1 MRNKG
6 ALLLVAGAFASLGL
20 ALAVLLGL
28 GFDWHLGPIRVRITS
43 AARPVIFGAV
53 FATAGLFAPGWRRAS
68 TGALALSSVLALI
81 VFART
86 ADPAFAPAGD
96 IALIESY
103 TVHATHR
110 ELFLGPY
117 SRFGWNHPGPTYFY
131 LLAPFYVMTEHRSA
145 GLSAGALAMNLGALG
160 LLLWACTRQTGHGLL
175 AIMIGLAAVFFTWS
189 AAEMLASQ
197 WNPHVL
203 VLPTMAIIV
212 VGAGVASGSLALLPV
227 LAALVSFVVQTH
239 LGLGP
244 TALATAGAAI
254 ALIGWDYARDRQPRP
269 RLWPILNATLWLMLL
284 LWLLPIVEELSQPEG
299 NLSRLWTFFTVDES
313 EGQRFRIAFRV
324 WADMMSAVVRS
335 DVRVGWG
342 TRIRATPGPWS
353 QAWAIAQ
360 TLAVALI
367 LGRAI
372 ITRDRFRAALAAL
385 LLVASGVALW
395 SITRIEDDIFDHLVF
410 WVAGIGAL
418 EVALVVDAVIA
429 PVSRRAGIL
438 APRYAAV
445 ACLLLGLA
453 AAAIGF
459 QQLRVVV
466 SRSFRPGIEQLSSRR
481 LADVLLPEF
490 ERKGIGRPL
499 VKIDQPVWGVA
510 AGVLLQ
516 LQKRGIPFGVEE
528 GWWFMFGAPTRPSGQ
543 ETSTVIFAG
552 PEMRVR
558 LQDNADHELL
568 AERDRVSIFV
578 VRDQP

>member
-1 MRNKG
+1 
-6 ALLLVAGAFASLGL
+6 VVGAFASLGL
-20 ALAVLLGL
+20 ALAVLLGP
-28 GFDWHLGPIRVRITS
+28 GFDWHLGPIRIRVTG
-43 AARPVIFGAV
+43 AARPVILGAM
-53 FATAGLFAPGWRRAS
+53 FAAAGLFAPGLRRVAA
-68 TGALALSSVLALI
+68 GALALSGALALI
-81 VFART
+81 AFART
-86 ADPAFAPAGD
+86 ADAAFAPAGD

-117 SRFGWNHPGPTYFY
+117 SRFGWNHPGPVYFY
-131 LLAPFYVMTEHRSA
+131 LLAPFYVMTDHRSA
-145 GLSAGALAMNLGALG
+145 GLSAGALALNLAALG
-160 LLLWACTRQTGHGLL
+160 LLLWVCARQTIHGLL
-175 AIMIGLAAVFFTWS
+175 AIVIGLSAVFFTWS

-212 VGAGVASGSLALLPV
+212 VGAGVASGSFALLPV

-254 ALIGWDYARDRQPRP
+254 ALVGWYYARDMQPRP
-269 RLWPILNATLWLMLL
+269 RIWPVLNATLWLLLL

-313 EGQRFRIAFRV
+313 EGQRFRLAFRV

-335 DVRVGWG
+335 DIRVGWG

-353 QAWAIAQ
+353 QAWAIGQ
-360 TLAVALI
+360 TLAIALI
-367 LGRAI
+367 LWRASAA
-372 ITRDRFRAALAAL
+372 RDRFRAALSAL

-395 SITRIEDDIFDHLVF
+395 SITRIEDDIYDHLVF

-418 EVALVVDAVIA
+418 EVALVADAIIA
-429 PVSRRAGIL
+429 PLSRRAGMP
-438 APRYAAV
+438 APRYVAA

-481 LADVLLPEF
+481 LADGLLSEF

-499 VKIDQPVWGVA
+499 VKIDQPVWGIA

-516 LQKRGIPFGVEE
+516 LQKRGIAFGVEE
-528 GWWFMFGAPTRPSGQ
+528 GWWFMFGPPTRPSGQ

-568 AERDRVSIFV
+568 AERDRVSIFLI
-578 VRDQP
+578 RDQP

>member
-1 MRNKG
+1 
-6 ALLLVAGAFASLGL
+6 VAGAFASLGL
-20 ALAVLLGL
+20 ALAVLLGPGL
-28 GFDWHLGPIRVRITS
+28 DWPFGPIRIGITS
-43 AARPVIFGAV
+43 AARPVILGA
-53 FATAGLFAPGWRRAS
+53 ALAAAGMFTPGLRRLSAA
-68 TGALALSSVLALI
+68 ALALSGVLALI
-81 VFART
+81 VFAGT
-86 ADPAFAPAGD
+86 ADSAFAPAGD

-117 SRFGWNHPGPTYFY
+117 SRFGWNHPGPLYFY
-131 LLAPFYVMTEHRSA
+131 LLAPFYVLTEHRSA
-145 GLSAGALAMNLGALG
+145 GLSAGALAMNLAALG
-160 LLLWACTRQTGHGLL
+160 VLLWVGARQTTHALL
-175 AIMIGLAAVFFTWS
+175 AIMVGLVAVFFTWS

-212 VGAGVASGSLALLPV
+212 VGAGVASGSFALLPV
-227 LAALVSFVVQTH
+227 LATLVSFVVQTH

-244 TALATAGAAI
+244 TVLAVAGAAL
-254 ALIGWDYARDRQPRP
+254 ALAVVGWLTVRDTQPQPRV
-269 RLWPILNATLWLMLL
+269 WPVLSATLGLLLL

-299 NLSRLWTFFTVDES
+299 NLSRLWTFFAAGES

-342 TRIRATPGPWS
+342 TRIRATPDPWI
-353 QAWAIAQ
+353 QAWAIGQ
-360 TLAVALI
+360 TLFVGVI

-372 ITRDRFRAALAAL
+372 LARDRFRVALSAL

-395 SITRIEDDIFDHLVF
+395 SITRIEDDIYDHLVF

-418 EVALVVDAVIA
+418 EVALVAEAIIGLA
-429 PVSRRAGIL
+429 SRRAGML
-438 APRYAAV
+438 APSYAAA
-445 ACLLLGLA
+445 ACLLLWLA

-481 LADVLLPEF
+481 LADFLLQEF

-499 VKIDQPVWGVA
+499 VKIDQPVWGIA

-516 LQKRGIPFGVEE
+516 FQKRGIAFGVEE
-528 GWWFMFGAPTRPSGQ
+528 GWWFMFGPPTRPSGQ
-543 ETSTVIFAG
+543 ETSTVIFAA
-552 PEMRVR
+552 PEMRAR
-558 LQDNADHELL
+558 LKDDGDHELL
-568 AERDRVSIFV
+568 GERDRVSIFL